1 MGRRLRICEIFA
13 ILLLILSFAP
23 NPIAAQTQASDSL
36 TLTVYLDG
44 FVQVDQTLEF
54 SQPFLSFNVT
64 LISTLFQNLIIVDEN
79 NLPLEYTINDNIA
92 SIYNVGSTTIFISYL
107 TEDLTTKAGKY
118 WTISTEYP
126 ESIILIMPENA
137 SIISINNL
145 PDLIESIDGSLK
157 LTMPTG
163 LNEIIYT
170 TEHAFDEQSRTTIE
184 TSGLELWQMTAIVA
198 LVLIVPITLTGVWLQ
213 KRKKTT
219 KPELKKG
226 KKQEEVDLERL
237 LSKHRELRQDEIQVI
252 KYLASKQ
259 GKAFEAEL
267 FELLNLPRTTTWRLI
282 RRLEGLEIVHIKKSR
297 RQNIV
302 LVRDKYL
309 KKQQNSL

>member
-1 MGRRLRICEIFA
+1 
-13 ILLLILSFAP
+13 
-23 NPIAAQTQASDSL
+23 
-36 TLTVYLDG
+36 
-44 FVQVDQTLEF
+44 
-54 SQPFLSFNVT
+54 VT
-64 LISTLFQNLIIVDEN
+64 LISTIFQNLIIVDEN
-79 NLPLEYTINDNIA
+79 NLPLEYTINDNIT

-163 LNEIIYT
+163 LNEVIYT

-219 KPELKKG
+219 KPEPKKD
-226 KKQEEVDLERL
+226 KKQEEVDLEKL